1 MRLKENIRNRLSA
14 STLIEVLILMI
25 LSGIVFLSVME
36 GFGLLRRF
44 LDRTSQRIAERTE
57 QYAGYFHTADL
68 AGDSDSLLAENEG
81 RLALYRRGTVHAR
94 VVLSDSA
101 LVVYREEHGERLVT
115 LLRVGEQTGRLPEML
130 AREGDVLTA
139 ELEHRLRSLGNLLE
153 PVLILLV
160 GLLVAVILVAMYLP
174 MFRLGGIMG

>member
-1 MRLKENIRNRLSA
+1 MRMKENIRNRLSA

-81 RLALYRRGTVHAR
+81 RLALYRRGTVTPG
-94 VVLSDSA
+94 SS
-101 LVVYREEHGERLVT
+101 
-115 LLRVGEQTGRLPEML
+115 
-130 AREGDVLTA
+130 
-139 ELEHRLRSLGNLLE
+139 
-153 PVLILLV
+153 
-160 GLLVAVILVAMYLP
+160 
-174 MFRLGGIMG
+174 FRIPL